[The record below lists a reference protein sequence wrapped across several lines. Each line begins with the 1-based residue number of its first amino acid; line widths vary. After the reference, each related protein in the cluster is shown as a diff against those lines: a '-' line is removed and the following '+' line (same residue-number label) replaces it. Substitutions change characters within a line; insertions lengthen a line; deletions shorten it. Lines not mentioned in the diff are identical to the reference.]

1 MKTSHQFE
9 HEYKKLNTSQKQ
21 AVDTIDGPVFVMA
34 GPGTG
39 KTQILTLRIANI
51 LKESAGIQPENIL
64 ALTFTNTASYNMRER
79 LSGMIGPELAHRI
92 HISTFHSFAEEMIQ
106 KHVEY
111 FPRFF
116 GARLSSSVESIG
128 LIEDILESYPSH
140 YFSIFKRRPNTL
152 PDIERSIAS
161 IKNEGLTPDEFRVV
175 SQNKFDALLQDE
187 DLFYKRAYQGFQK
200 GDIKP
205 AELKK
210 REKNRDMWME
220 LADIYERY
228 DAMQQEK
235 GLYDFSDLIVFFIQ
249 AMKHEPDF
257 KAEMQELFHYIL
269 VDEHQDT
276 NDAQNAIIHQ
286 LIDNP
291 VHEGKP
297 NIFVVGDDKQ
307 AIYRFAGASVSS
319 FQTLK
324 NMLAEMVVIDL
335 SHNYRSGQ
343 HVLDEAHALI
353 TKSSHHTDA
362 SELTAYFDEHRG
374 VIEYRS
380 FSRDLYEI
388 AWIVDEI
395 IRRKE
400 QGESYEEMAILTR
413 NNKSLHGLMHTLR
426 LRGIPVQDHTKKNIL
441 DHPDMLKLFL
451 LFRVVS
457 DVDDSVQLARL
468 LYVDF
473 LNIPVMTAT
482 ALLRRWKNTKHKEEK
497 SLYTMMQDKDTLRDV
512 ISDTT
517 IRERVE
523 SLLQFLDTAHTRTH
537 NDTFQDFFVWC
548 IRESGFLKYILA
560 QSDSA
565 VRLARLERLYDEI
578 KKESAT
584 RMQFSFSDFMHLLN
598 SFRTYGI
605 TLDMVNKIRVG
616 VNAMTYHAAKGLEF
630 DTVFLYKTLEH
641 KKHGGGISLP
651 FDVFDHGSI
660 DDERRLM
667 YVGLTRARK
676 NIYITSAQYD
686 EQGKERMHAQFIDE
700 LPNIV
705 TVDTKDFETSKT
717 QAFVDMFA
725 ESKEP
730 LTSLANTEYLI
741 DRFMERPLSVSA
753 LNNYKDDP
761 LKYFFKNL
769 LMLPDALSPHLD
781 FGNLVHGS
789 LELYFEACKNKNKIL
804 GWDALKQSLDTMSK
818 NNYRYPQYMDRA
830 EKFLQAYFDEHHKNF
845 DVPLE
850 NEFHVKAVPFAI
862 DEEHEIRLTGKI
874 DKITKDSDGNIIVWD
889 YKTGKTYSGQT
900 KDRKEKLVRQAAFYK
915 LLLMYYHDGKYSP
928 SKVIFDFI
936 EPAEETGKYEDYVV
950 DITAEHVDQ
959 ICQDIKE
966 LARAIFD
973 GTLLQH
979 VPQKNE
985 ENKEYIELLEMILGN
1000 VSQGNLFNDV
1010 F

>member
-1 MKTSHQFE
+1 MKTSHKFE
-9 HEYKKLNTSQKQ
+9 DEYKKLNTSQKQ

-79 LSGMIGPELAHRI
+79 LSAMIGSELAHRI

-116 GARLSSSVESIG
+116 GARLASSVESIG
-128 LIEDILESYPSH
+128 LIENILETYVSH
-140 YFSIFKRRPNTL
+140 YFSVFKRRPNTL

-175 SQNKFDALLQDE
+175 GQKRFEISLQDE
-187 DLFYKRAYQGFQK
+187 DLFYKVSRGGFKK

-205 AELKK
+205 SELNK
-210 REKNRDMWME
+210 REKTRDMWIE

-228 DAMQQEK
+228 DLLQQEK

-249 AMKHEPDF
+249 AMKQEPDF
-257 KAEMQELFHYIL
+257 KAEMQERFHYMLI
-269 VDEHQDT
+269 DEHQDT

-324 NMLAEMVVIDL
+324 KILSDIVVIDL

-353 TKSSHHTDA
+353 IQSSHHTDT
-362 SELTAYFDEHRG
+362 SQLTAYFDEHRG

-388 AWIVDEI
+388 EWIVDEI
-395 IRRKE
+395 MRRKE
-400 QGESYEEMAILTR
+400 QGELYEEMAILTR
-413 NNKSLHGLMHTLR
+413 NNKALVSLMHSLR
-426 LRGIPVQDHTKKNIL
+426 LKGIPVSDHTKKNIL
-441 DHPDMLKLFL
+441 DDPDMLKLFL
-451 LFRVVS
+451 LFRVIS
-457 DVDDSVQLARL
+457 DVDDSVHLARL

-473 LNIPVMTAT
+473 FEIPVMVVT

-497 SLYTMMQDKDTLRDV
+497 SLYSMLQDKEIIRDV
-512 ISDTT
+512 IPETRV
-517 IRERVE
+517 REKIERF
-523 SLLQFLDTAHTRTH
+523 LQFLDVAHVRTH
-537 NDTFQDFFVWC
+537 NDTFQDFFVWS
-548 IRESGFLKYILA
+548 IRESGFLKYILSR
-560 QSDSA
+560 SDS
-565 VRLARLERLYDEI
+565 VIRLARLERLYDEI
-578 KKESAT
+578 KKESVT
-584 RMQFSFSDFMHLLN
+584 RMQFTFSDFIHLLN

-605 TLDMVNKIRVG
+605 ALNMVNTMHLG
-616 VNAMTYHAAKGLEF
+616 VHAMTYHAAKGLEF
-630 DTVFLYKTLEH
+630 DTVFLYKTLEN
-641 KKHGGGISLP
+641 KKHGGGITLP
-651 FDVFDHGSI
+651 FDAFEHGSS

-686 EQGKERMHAQFIDE
+686 EQGKEKMHSQFIDE
-700 LPNIV
+700 LPNIISI
-705 TVDTKDFETSKT
+705 DTKDFEALKT
-717 QAFVDMFA
+717 DAFVNMFI

-730 LTSLANTEYLI
+730 MTSLSNTEYLI

-789 LELYFEACKNKNKIL
+789 LEVYFEACKEENKIL
-804 GWDALKQSLDTMSK
+804 DWEIMNQSLNTVSRH
-818 NNYRYPQYMDRA
+818 NYRYPQYKERA
-830 EKFLQAYFDEHHKNF
+830 ENFLRAYLDTHQKNF
-845 DVPLE
+845 DIPLE
-850 NEFHVKAVPFAI
+850 NEFHVKAVPFAV
-862 DEEHEIRLTGKI
+862 DEQYEIRLTGKI

-889 YKTGKTYSGQT
+889 YKTGKTYGQ
-900 KDRKEKLVRQAAFYK
+900 KNKNQKEGFIRQAAFYK
-915 LLLMYYHDGKYSP
+915 LLLMHYHDGKYSP

-936 EPAEETGKYEDYVV
+936 EPNAETGEYEDYVV
-950 DITAEHVDQ
+950 DITGDHVDQ
-959 ICQDIKE
+959 ICKDIKE
-966 LARAIFD
+966 LAAAIFD
-973 GTLLQH
+973 GTLLKH

-985 ENKEYIELLEMILGN
+985 ENKEYVELLEMILGN
-1000 VSQGNLFNDV
+1000 AKQGNLFID
-1010 F
+1010 